1 MKMKR
6 LWKEVSILTALS
18 TMCFSVYASND
29 LEAIMKARN
38 LSEKDILAAAKTYQ
52 PSGRRDEYLVFS
64 SGGQS
69 GQVIVYGV
77 PSMRIYKYIAVFTP
91 EPWQGYGYD
100 EESKKVLE
108 GGKVRGKDIT
118 WGDSHHP
125 AFTEKNGEYTG
136 DYLFIND
143 KANPRLAVIDLKSF
157 ETVQIVSNPVIKS
170 EHGGAF
176 VTPNSEYVIEASQY
190 AAPLDN
196 NYYPI
201 ETYEST
207 YRGAV
212 TMWKF
217 DMKKG
222 RIDEKQSFSL
232 ELPPYMQ
239 DLSDAGKLESDGW
252 AFINSFN
259 TEMYTGGIEAGLPPN
274 EAGMSRNDHDYLHVF
289 NWKKI
294 AELAKDDKNVRII
307 NNHRVVPI
315 EVAVKNNALF
325 LIPEPKSPHGV
336 DVSPDGRYI
345 VIGGKLDTHAS
356 VYDFQKIKKLIDKK
370 EFVGKDPYGIPILD
384 MQKSL
389 HGQVELGLGPLH
401 TAFDSKDGILYTSL
415 YVDSQ
420 VVRWDYKNLKV
431 LDRINVHYN
440 IGHLDSMEG
449 KSTKPKGEWLLAL
462 DKLSIDRFNP
472 VGPLHPQNHQLIDIS
487 GPKMEL
493 TYDLPIPLGE
503 PHDTVSIATSKL
515 SPKVAYDIGT
525 DSRTEKQS
533 PHATLAGQE
542 RIVRDGKNVTVY
554 ATMVRSH
561 INPERITVNKGDIVT
576 IHLSSLERAQD
587 ETHGFAVD
595 NMDVHASLEPG
606 KTATVKFVADQEG
619 VFPYYCTEFC
629 SALHLE
635 MMGYL
640 MVKDPNKKYDDTASQ
655 MKVSFTPEQ
664 LQNQYKKILETNK
677 ATDAVIQTVVKYL
690 KEKGY
695 EKYPPIKAMVTDALN
710 QYARIDEVKKKADK
724 AYADG
729 DLNQAV
735 LWENQIWQYMV
746 KTADVGLRAKARLAR
761 ELATPMSEAASR
773 GEKAYLKG
781 GCNGCH
787 VIGQVSSGPDLTG
800 AVARKGEKWCYEFT
814 LDPESKFNE
823 PYVKTLIEYF
833 NLRMPNQHMTA
844 EETKDIVEY
853 MKWIDKNADL
863 F

>member
-1 MKMKR
+1 
-6 LWKEVSILTALS
+6 
-18 TMCFSVYASND
+18 
-29 LEAIMKARN
+29 
-38 LSEKDILAAAKTYQ
+38 
-52 PSGRRDEYLVFS
+52 
-64 SGGQS
+64 
-69 GQVIVYGV
+69 
-77 PSMRIYKYIAVFTP
+77 
-91 EPWQGYGYD
+91 
-100 EESKKVLE
+100 
-108 GGKVRGKDIT
+108 
-118 WGDSHHP
+118 
-125 AFTEKNGEYTG
+125 
-136 DYLFIND
+136 
-143 KANPRLAVIDLKSF
+143 
-157 ETVQIVSNPVIKS
+157 
-170 EHGGAF
+170 
-176 VTPNSEYVIEASQY
+176 
-190 AAPLDN
+190 
-196 NYYPI
+196 
-201 ETYEST
+201 
-207 YRGAV
+207 
-212 TMWKF
+212 
-217 DMKKG
+217 MKKG
-222 RIDEKQSFSL
+222 RINEKESVTL

-239 DLSDAGKLESDGW
+239 DLSDAGKGVSDGW

-259 TEMYTGGIEAGLPPN
+259 TEMYTGGIEVGMPPN

-294 AELAKDDKNVRII
+294 AELAKDEKNVRII
-307 NNHRVVPI
+307 NGHRVVPM

-325 LIPEPKSPHGV
+325 LVPEPKSPHGV

-345 VIGGKLDTHAS
+345 VVGGKLDTHAS
-356 VYDFQKIKKLIDKK
+356 VYDFEKIKKQIEKK
-370 EFVGKDPYGIPILD
+370 DFAGKDPFGIPILD
-384 MQKSL
+384 IDKSL

-401 TAFDSKDGILYTSL
+401 SAFDSKDGIIYTSL

-431 LDRINVHYN
+431 LDRTNVHYN

-449 KSTKPKGEWLLAL
+449 KSSMPKGQWLLAL

-472 VGPLHPQNHQLIDIS
+472 VGPLHPQNHQLIDIG

-503 PHDTVSIATSKL
+503 PHDVVSIEAKKLNPKAT
-515 SPKVAYDIGT
+515 YDIGT
-525 DSRTEKQS
+525 DSRTEQAS
-533 PHATLAGQE
+533 PFATLAGQE

-561 INPERITVNKGDIVT
+561 INPERITVNKGDHVT

-595 NMDVHASLEPG
+595 GLNVHASLEPG
-606 KTATVKFVADQEG
+606 KTATVEFDALDEG

-640 MVKDPNKKYDDTASQ
+640 MVKDPNKSYESTAVKSISLT
-655 MKVSFTPEQ
+655 KEQ
-664 LQNQYKKILETNK
+664 LEAQYKKIIETNK
-677 ATDAVIQTVVKYL
+677 ATDTVIQAVVKYL

-695 EKYPPIKAMVTDALN
+695 EKYPTIAALVADALD
-710 QYARIDEVKKKADK
+710 QYGKIPEVKAKADK
-724 AYADG
+724 ALKAG

-761 ELATPMSEAASR
+761 ELATPMTEAASR
-773 GEKAYLKG
+773 GEKAYLRG

-800 AVARKGEKWCYEFT
+800 AIARKGEQWVYEFT
-814 LDPESKFNE
+814 LKPESKFNE
-823 PYVKTLIEYF
+823 PYTKALIEYF
-833 NLRMPNQHMTA
+833 NLRMPNQHMTEA
-844 EETKDIVEY
+844 ESKDIVEY
-853 MKWIDKNADL
+853 MKWIDANADL

>member
-1 MKMKR
+1 
-6 LWKEVSILTALS
+6 
-18 TMCFSVYASND
+18 
-29 LEAIMKARN
+29 
-38 LSEKDILAAAKTYQ
+38 
-52 PSGRRDEYLVFS
+52 
-64 SGGQS
+64 
-69 GQVIVYGV
+69 
-77 PSMRIYKYIAVFTP
+77 
-91 EPWQGYGYD
+91 
-100 EESKKVLE
+100 
-108 GGKVRGKDIT
+108 
-118 WGDSHHP
+118 
-125 AFTEKNGEYTG
+125 
-136 DYLFIND
+136 
-143 KANPRLAVIDLKSF
+143 
-157 ETVQIVSNPVIKS
+157 
-170 EHGGAF
+170 
-176 VTPNSEYVIEASQY
+176 
-190 AAPLDN
+190 
-196 NYYPI
+196 
-201 ETYEST
+201 
-207 YRGAV
+207 
-212 TMWKF
+212 
-217 DMKKG
+217 MKKG
-222 RIDEKQSFSL
+222 RINEKESVTL

-239 DLSDAGKLESDGW
+239 DLSDAGKGVSDGW

-259 TEMYTGGIEAGLPPN
+259 TEMYTGGIEVGMPPN

-294 AELAKDDKNVRII
+294 AELAKDEKNVRII
-307 NNHRVVPI
+307 NGHRVVPM

-325 LIPEPKSPHGV
+325 LVPEPKSPHGV

-345 VIGGKLDTHAS
+345 VVGGKLDTHAS
-356 VYDFQKIKKLIDKK
+356 VYDFEKIKKQIEKK
-370 EFVGKDPYGIPILD
+370 EFAGKDPFGIPILD
-384 MQKSL
+384 IDKSL

-401 TAFDSKDGILYTSL
+401 SAFDSKDGIIYTSL

-431 LDRINVHYN
+431 LDRTNVHYN

-449 KSTKPKGEWLLAL
+449 KSSKPKGQWLLAL

-472 VGPLHPQNHQLIDIS
+472 VGPLHPQNHQLIDIG

-503 PHDTVSIATSKL
+503 PHDVVSIEAKKLNPKAT
-515 SPKVAYDIGT
+515 YDIGT
-525 DSRTEKQS
+525 DSRTEQAS
-533 PHATLAGQE
+533 PFATLAGQE

-561 INPERITVNKGDIVT
+561 INPERITVNKGDHVT

-595 NMDVHASLEPG
+595 GLNVHASLEPG
-606 KTATVKFVADQEG
+606 KTATVEFDALDEG

-640 MVKDPNKKYDDTASQ
+640 MVKDPNKSYESTAVKSISLT
-655 MKVSFTPEQ
+655 KEQ
-664 LQNQYKKILETNK
+664 LEAQYKKIIETNK
-677 ATDAVIQTVVKYL
+677 ATDTVIQAVVKYL

-695 EKYPPIKAMVTDALN
+695 EKYPTIAALVADALD
-710 QYARIDEVKKKADK
+710 QYGKIPEVKAKADK
-724 AYADG
+724 ALKTG

-761 ELATPMSEAASR
+761 ELATPMTEAASR
-773 GEKAYLKG
+773 GEKAYLRG

-800 AVARKGEKWCYEFT
+800 AIARKGEQWVYEFT
-814 LDPESKFNE
+814 LKPESKFNE
-823 PYVKTLIEYF
+823 PYTKALIEYF
-833 NLRMPNQHMTA
+833 NLRMPNQHMTEA
-844 EETKDIVEY
+844 ESKDIVEY
-853 MKWIDKNADL
+853 MKWIDANADL

>member
-1 MKMKR
+1 MRVKNLLKA
-6 LWKEVSILTALS
+6 LPIGIILS
-18 TMCFSVYASND
+18 SFCFAAYASSELD
-29 LEAIMKARN
+29 AIMKARG

-52 PSGRRDEYLVFS
+52 PSGRKDEYLVFS

-108 GGKVRGKDIT
+108 GGKINGRAMT

-143 KANPRLAVIDLKSF
+143 KANPRLAVIDLKTF

-176 VTPNSEYVIEASQY
+176 VTPNSEYVLEASQY
-190 AAPLDN
+190 AAPLDR
-196 NYYPI
+196 NYHPL
-201 ETYEST
+201 EAFENA

-212 TMWKF
+212 TLWKF
-217 DMKKG
+217 DLDKG
-222 RIDEKQSFSL
+222 RINETESLTL
-232 ELPPYMQ
+232 ELPPYNQ
-239 DLSDAGKLESDGW
+239 DLSDAGKGVSDGW

-294 AELAKDDKNVRII
+294 AELGKDPKNVKVI
-307 NNHRVVPI
+307 NGHRVVPI
-315 EVAVKNNALF
+315 EVAVANDALF

-336 DVSPDGRYI
+336 DVSPDGKYL

-356 VYDFQKIKKLIDKK
+356 VYDFEKIKKLIDAKDYA
-370 EFVGKDPYGIPILD
+370 GKDTFGIPILD
-384 MQKSL
+384 MKKSL

-401 TAFDSKDGILYTSL
+401 TAFDSKDGVLYTSL

-420 VVRWDYKNLKV
+420 VVRWDYKKLKV

-449 KSTKPKGEWLLAL
+449 KSTKPKGDWLLAL

-503 PHDTVSIATSKL
+503 PHDVVSIAADKL
-515 SPKVAYDIGT
+515 TPKVTFDIGT
-525 DSRTEKQS
+525 DSRTEKPS
-533 PHATLAGQE
+533 PYATLAGQE
-542 RIVRDGKNVTVY
+542 RVERDGNNVTVY

-561 INPERITVNKGDIVT
+561 INPERITVNKGDHVK

-595 NMDVHASLEPG
+595 SMNVHASLEPG
-606 KTATVKFVADQEG
+606 KTVTVEFDATEEG

-640 MVKDPNKKYDDTASQ
+640 MVKDPNKQYAAVDAKGT
-655 MKVSFTPEQ
+655 KLTPEQ
-664 LQNQYKKILETNK
+664 LQAQYKKIVDTNK

-695 EKYPPIKAMVTDALN
+695 EKYPAVNSMVTDALD
-710 QYARIDEVKKKADK
+710 QYGKIPEVKSKADTAASK
-724 AYADG
+724 G
-729 DLNQAV
+729 DLDQAV
-735 LWENQIWQYMV
+735 LWENQVWQYMV

-761 ELATPMSEAASR
+761 ELATPMSEAAGR
-773 GEKAYLKG
+773 GEKAYLRG

-800 AVARKGEKWCYEFT
+800 SLKRKGEQWVYEFT
-814 LDPESKFNE
+814 MDPESKFNE
-823 PYVKTLIEYF
+823 PYTKGMIHYF
-833 NLRMPNQHMTA
+833 NLRMPNQHMTS

-853 MKWIDKNADL
+853 MKWIDNNADL

>member
-1 MKMKR
+1 MRVKNLLKA
-6 LWKEVSILTALS
+6 LPIGIILS
-18 TMCFSVYASND
+18 SFCFAAYASSELD
-29 LEAIMKARN
+29 AIMKARG

-52 PSGRRDEYLVFS
+52 PSGRKDEYLVFS

-108 GGKVRGKDIT
+108 GGKINGRAMT

-143 KANPRLAVIDLKSF
+143 KANPRLAVIDLKTF

-176 VTPNSEYVIEASQY
+176 VTPNSEYVLEASQY
-190 AAPLDN
+190 AAPLDR
-196 NYYPI
+196 NYHPL
-201 ETYEST
+201 EAFENA

-212 TMWKF
+212 TLWKF
-217 DMKKG
+217 DLDKG
-222 RIDEKQSFSL
+222 RINETESLTL
-232 ELPPYMQ
+232 ELPPYNQ
-239 DLSDAGKLESDGW
+239 DLSDAGKGVSDGW

-294 AELAKDDKNVRII
+294 AELGKDPKNVKVI
-307 NNHRVVPI
+307 NGHRVVPI
-315 EVAVKNNALF
+315 EVAVANDALF

-336 DVSPDGRYI
+336 DVSPDGKYL

-356 VYDFQKIKKLIDKK
+356 VYDFEKIKKLIDAKDYA
-370 EFVGKDPYGIPILD
+370 GKDTFGIPILD
-384 MQKSL
+384 MKKSL

-401 TAFDSKDGILYTSL
+401 TAFDSKDGVLYTSL

-420 VVRWDYKNLKV
+420 VVRWDYKKLKV

-449 KSTKPKGEWLLAL
+449 KSTKPKGDWLLAL

-503 PHDTVSIATSKL
+503 PHDVVSIAADKL
-515 SPKVAYDIGT
+515 TPKVTFDIGT
-525 DSRTEKQS
+525 DSRTEKPS
-533 PHATLAGQE
+533 PYATLAGQE
-542 RIVRDGKNVTVY
+542 RVERDGNNVTVY

-561 INPERITVNKGDIVT
+561 INPERITVNKGDHVK

-595 NMDVHASLEPG
+595 SMNVHASLEPG
-606 KTATVKFVADQEG
+606 KVVTVEFDATEEG

-640 MVKDPNKKYDDTASQ
+640 MVKDPNKQYAAVDAKGT
-655 MKVSFTPEQ
+655 KLTPEQ
-664 LQNQYKKILETNK
+664 LQAQYKKIVDTNK

-695 EKYPPIKAMVTDALN
+695 EKYPAVNSMVTDALD
-710 QYARIDEVKKKADK
+710 QYGKIPEVKSKADAAASK
-724 AYADG
+724 G

-735 LWENQIWQYMV
+735 LWENQVWQYMV

-761 ELATPMSEAASR
+761 ELATPMSEAAGR
-773 GEKAYLKG
+773 GEKAYLRG

-800 AVARKGEKWCYEFT
+800 SLKRKGEQWVYEFT
-814 LDPESKFNE
+814 MDPESKFNE
-823 PYVKTLIEYF
+823 PYTKGMIHYF
-833 NLRMPNQHMTA
+833 NLRMPNQHMTS

-853 MKWIDKNADL
+853 MKWIDNNADL

>member
-1 MKMKR
+1 MKLKQWVK
-6 LWKEVSILTALS
+6 LIPLS
-18 TMCFSVYASND
+18 VVASSLCLCAYASSD

-52 PSGRRDEYLVFS
+52 PSGRRDEYMVFS

-100 EESKKVLE
+100 QESKKVLA
-108 GGKVRGKDIT
+108 GGKIRGRDIT

-125 AFTEKNGEYTG
+125 AFTERNGEYTG

-157 ETVQIVSNPVIKS
+157 ETVQIVTNPIIKS

-190 AAPLDN
+190 AAPLDD
-196 NYYPI
+196 NYAPI
-201 ETYEST
+201 EAYESR

-222 RIDEKQSFSL
+222 RINEKESVTL

-239 DLSDAGKLESDGW
+239 DLSDAGKGVSDGW

-259 TEMYTGGIEAGLPPN
+259 TEMYTGGIEVGMPPN

-294 AELAKDDKNVRII
+294 AELAKDEKNVRNI
-307 NNHRVVPI
+307 NGHRVVPM

-325 LIPEPKSPHGV
+325 LVPEPKSPHGV

-345 VIGGKLDTHAS
+345 VVGGKLDTHAS
-356 VYDFQKIKKLIDKK
+356 VYDFEKIKKQIEKK
-370 EFVGKDPYGIPILD
+370 EFAGKDPFGIPILD
-384 MQKSL
+384 IDKSL

-401 TAFDSKDGILYTSL
+401 SAFDSKDGIIYTSL

-431 LDRINVHYN
+431 LDRTNVHYN

-449 KSTKPKGEWLLAL
+449 KSSKPKGQWLLAL

-472 VGPLHPQNHQLIDIS
+472 VGPLHPQNHQLIDIG

-503 PHDTVSIATSKL
+503 PHDVVSIEAKKLNPKAT
-515 SPKVAYDIGT
+515 YDIGT
-525 DSRTEKQS
+525 DSRTEQAS
-533 PHATLAGQE
+533 PFATLAGQE

-561 INPERITVNKGDIVT
+561 INPERITVNKGDHVT

-595 NMDVHASLEPG
+595 GLNVHASLEPG
-606 KTATVKFVADQEG
+606 KTATVEFDALDEG

-640 MVKDPNKKYDDTASQ
+640 MVKDPNKSYESTAVKSISLT
-655 MKVSFTPEQ
+655 KEQ
-664 LQNQYKKILETNK
+664 LEAQYKKIIETNK
-677 ATDAVIQTVVKYL
+677 ATDTVIQAVVKYL

-695 EKYPPIKAMVTDALN
+695 EKYPTIAALVADALD
-710 QYARIDEVKKKADK
+710 QYGKIPEVKAKADK
-724 AYADG
+724 ALKAG

-761 ELATPMSEAASR
+761 ELATPMTEAASR
-773 GEKAYLKG
+773 GEKAYLRG

-800 AVARKGEKWCYEFT
+800 AIARKGEQWVYEFT
-814 LDPESKFNE
+814 LKPESKFNE
-823 PYVKTLIEYF
+823 PYTKALIEYF
-833 NLRMPNQHMTA
+833 NLRMPNQHMTEA
-844 EETKDIVEY
+844 ESKDIVEY
-853 MKWIDKNADL
+853 MKWIDANADL

>member
-1 MKMKR
+1 MRVKNLLKA
-6 LWKEVSILTALS
+6 LPIGIILS
-18 TMCFSVYASND
+18 SFCFAAYASSELD
-29 LEAIMKARN
+29 AIMKARG

-52 PSGRRDEYLVFS
+52 PSGRKDEYLVFS

-108 GGKVRGKDIT
+108 GGKINGRAMT

-143 KANPRLAVIDLKSF
+143 KANPRLAVIDLKTF

-176 VTPNSEYVIEASQY
+176 VTPNSEYVLEASQY
-190 AAPLDN
+190 AAPLDR
-196 NYYPI
+196 NYHPL
-201 ETYEST
+201 EAFENA

-212 TMWKF
+212 TLWKF
-217 DMKKG
+217 DLDKG
-222 RIDEKQSFSL
+222 RINETESLTL
-232 ELPPYMQ
+232 ELPPYNQ
-239 DLSDAGKLESDGW
+239 DLSDAGKGVSDGW

-294 AELAKDDKNVRII
+294 AELGKDPKNVKVI
-307 NNHRVVPI
+307 NGHRVVPI
-315 EVAVKNNALF
+315 EVAVANDALF

-336 DVSPDGRYI
+336 DVSPDGKYL

-356 VYDFQKIKKLIDKK
+356 VYDFEKIKKLIDAKDYA
-370 EFVGKDPYGIPILD
+370 GKDTFGIPILD
-384 MQKSL
+384 MKKSL

-401 TAFDSKDGILYTSL
+401 TAFDSKDGVLYTSL

-420 VVRWDYKNLKV
+420 VVRWDYKKLKV

-449 KSTKPKGEWLLAL
+449 KSTKPKGDWLLAL

-503 PHDTVSIATSKL
+503 PHDVVSIAADKL
-515 SPKVAYDIGT
+515 TPKVTFDIGT
-525 DSRTEKQS
+525 DSRTEKPS
-533 PHATLAGQE
+533 PYATLAGQE
-542 RIVRDGKNVTVY
+542 RVERDGNNVTVY

-561 INPERITVNKGDIVT
+561 INPERITVNKGDHVK

-595 NMDVHASLEPG
+595 SMNVHASLEPG
-606 KTATVKFVADQEG
+606 KTVTVEFDATEEG

-640 MVKDPNKKYDDTASQ
+640 MVKDPNKQYAAVDAKGT
-655 MKVSFTPEQ
+655 KLTPEQ
-664 LQNQYKKILETNK
+664 LQAQYKKIVDTNK

-695 EKYPPIKAMVTDALN
+695 EKYPAVNSMVTDALD
-710 QYARIDEVKKKADK
+710 QYGKIPEVKSKAD
-724 AYADG
+724 A
-729 DLNQAV
+729 
-735 LWENQIWQYMV
+735 
-746 KTADVGLRAKARLAR
+746 
-761 ELATPMSEAASR
+761 AAS
-773 GEKAYLKG
+773 KG
-781 GCNGCH
+781 
-787 VIGQVSSGPDLTG
+787 
-800 AVARKGEKWCYEFT
+800 
-814 LDPESKFNE
+814 
-823 PYVKTLIEYF
+823 
-833 NLRMPNQHMTA
+833 
-844 EETKDIVEY
+844 
-853 MKWIDKNADL
+853 
-863 F
+863 

>member
-1 MKMKR
+1 MRVKNLLKA
-6 LWKEVSILTALS
+6 LPIGIILS
-18 TMCFSVYASND
+18 SFCFAAYASSELD
-29 LEAIMKARN
+29 AIMKARG

-52 PSGRRDEYLVFS
+52 PSGRKDEYLVFS

-108 GGKVRGKDIT
+108 GGKINGRAMT

-143 KANPRLAVIDLKSF
+143 KANPRLAVIDLKTF

-176 VTPNSEYVIEASQY
+176 VTPNSEYVLEASQY
-190 AAPLDN
+190 AAPLDR
-196 NYYPI
+196 NYHPL
-201 ETYEST
+201 EAFENA

-212 TMWKF
+212 TLWKF
-217 DMKKG
+217 DLDKG
-222 RIDEKQSFSL
+222 RINETESLTL
-232 ELPPYMQ
+232 ELPPYNQ
-239 DLSDAGKLESDGW
+239 DLSDAGKGVSDGW

-294 AELAKDDKNVRII
+294 AELGKDPKNVKVI
-307 NNHRVVPI
+307 NGHRVVPI
-315 EVAVKNNALF
+315 EVAVANDALF

-336 DVSPDGRYI
+336 DVSPDGKYL

-356 VYDFQKIKKLIDKK
+356 VYDFEKIKKLIDAKDYA
-370 EFVGKDPYGIPILD
+370 GKDTFGIPILD
-384 MQKSL
+384 MKKSL

-401 TAFDSKDGILYTSL
+401 TAFDSKDGVLYTSL

-420 VVRWDYKNLKV
+420 VVRWDYKKLKV

-449 KSTKPKGEWLLAL
+449 KSTKPKGDWLLAL

-503 PHDTVSIATSKL
+503 PHDVVSIAADKL
-515 SPKVAYDIGT
+515 TPKVTFDIGT
-525 DSRTEKQS
+525 DSRTEKPS
-533 PHATLAGQE
+533 PYATLAGQE
-542 RIVRDGKNVTVY
+542 RVERDGNNVTVY

-561 INPERITVNKGDIVT
+561 INPERITVNKGDHVK

-595 NMDVHASLEPG
+595 SMNVHASLEPG
-606 KTATVKFVADQEG
+606 KTVTVEFDATEEG

-640 MVKDPNKKYDDTASQ
+640 MVKDPNKQYAAVDAKGT
-655 MKVSFTPEQ
+655 KLTPEQ
-664 LQNQYKKILETNK
+664 LQAQYKKIVDTNK

-695 EKYPPIKAMVTDALN
+695 EKYPAVNSMVTDALD
-710 QYARIDEVKKKADK
+710 QYGKIPEVKSKADAAASK
-724 AYADG
+724 G
-729 DLNQAV
+729 DLDQAV
-735 LWENQIWQYMV
+735 LWENQVWQYMV

-761 ELATPMSEAASR
+761 ELATPMSEAAGR
-773 GEKAYLKG
+773 GEKAYLRG

-800 AVARKGEKWCYEFT
+800 SLKRKGEQWVYEFT
-814 LDPESKFNE
+814 MDPESKFNE
-823 PYVKTLIEYF
+823 PYTKGMIHYF
-833 NLRMPNQHMTA
+833 NLRVPNQHMTS

-853 MKWIDKNADL
+853 MKWIDNNADL

>member
-1 MKMKR
+1 MRVKNLLKA
-6 LWKEVSILTALS
+6 LPIGIILS
-18 TMCFSVYASND
+18 SFCFAAYASSELD
-29 LEAIMKARN
+29 AIMKARG

-52 PSGRRDEYLVFS
+52 PSGRKDEYLVFS

-108 GGKVRGKDIT
+108 GGKINGRAMT

-143 KANPRLAVIDLKSF
+143 KANPRLAVIDLKTF

-176 VTPNSEYVIEASQY
+176 VTPNSEYVLEASQY
-190 AAPLDN
+190 AAPLDR
-196 NYYPI
+196 NYHPL
-201 ETYEST
+201 EAFENA

-212 TMWKF
+212 TLWKF
-217 DMKKG
+217 DLDKG
-222 RIDEKQSFSL
+222 RINETESLTL
-232 ELPPYMQ
+232 ELPPYNQ
-239 DLSDAGKLESDGW
+239 DLSDAGKGVSDGW

-294 AELAKDDKNVRII
+294 AELGKDPKNVKVI
-307 NNHRVVPI
+307 NGHRVVPI
-315 EVAVKNNALF
+315 EVAVANDALF

-336 DVSPDGRYI
+336 DVSPDGKYL

-356 VYDFQKIKKLIDKK
+356 DYDFEKIKKLIDAKDYA
-370 EFVGKDPYGIPILD
+370 GKDTFGIPILD
-384 MQKSL
+384 MKKSL

-401 TAFDSKDGILYTSL
+401 TAFDSKDGVLYTSL

-420 VVRWDYKNLKV
+420 VVRWDYKKLKV

-449 KSTKPKGEWLLAL
+449 KSTKPKGDWLLAL

-503 PHDTVSIATSKL
+503 PHDVVSIAADKL
-515 SPKVAYDIGT
+515 TPKVTFDIGT
-525 DSRTEKQS
+525 DSRTEKPS
-533 PHATLAGQE
+533 PYATLAGQE
-542 RIVRDGKNVTVY
+542 RVERDGNNVTVY

-561 INPERITVNKGDIVT
+561 INPERITVNKGDHVK

-595 NMDVHASLEPG
+595 SMNVHASLEPG
-606 KTATVKFVADQEG
+606 KTVTVEFDATEEG

-640 MVKDPNKKYDDTASQ
+640 MVKDPNKQYAAVDAKGT
-655 MKVSFTPEQ
+655 KLTPEQ
-664 LQNQYKKILETNK
+664 LQAQYKKIVDTNK

-695 EKYPPIKAMVTDALN
+695 EKYPAVNSMVTDALD
-710 QYARIDEVKKKADK
+710 QYGKIPEVKSKADAAASK
-724 AYADG
+724 G
-729 DLNQAV
+729 DLDQAV
-735 LWENQIWQYMV
+735 LWENQVWQYMV

-761 ELATPMSEAASR
+761 ELATPMSEAAGR
-773 GEKAYLKG
+773 GEKAYLRG

-800 AVARKGEKWCYEFT
+800 SLKRKGEQWVYEFT
-814 LDPESKFNE
+814 MDPESKFNE
-823 PYVKTLIEYF
+823 PYTKGMIHYF
-833 NLRMPNQHMTA
+833 NLRMPNQHMTS

-853 MKWIDKNADL
+853 MKWIDNNADL

>member
-1 MKMKR
+1 MRVKNLLKA
-6 LWKEVSILTALS
+6 LPIGIILS
-18 TMCFSVYASND
+18 SFCFAAYASSELD
-29 LEAIMKARN
+29 AIMKARG

-52 PSGRRDEYLVFS
+52 PSGRKDEYLVFS

-108 GGKVRGKDIT
+108 GGKINGRAMT

-143 KANPRLAVIDLKSF
+143 KANPRLAVIDLKTF

-176 VTPNSEYVIEASQY
+176 VTPNSEYVLEASQY
-190 AAPLDN
+190 AAPLDR
-196 NYYPI
+196 NYHPL
-201 ETYEST
+201 EAFENA

-212 TMWKF
+212 TLWKF
-217 DMKKG
+217 DLDKG
-222 RIDEKQSFSL
+222 RINETESLTL
-232 ELPPYMQ
+232 ELPPYNQ
-239 DLSDAGKLESDGW
+239 DLSDAGKGVSDGW

-294 AELAKDDKNVRII
+294 AELGKDPKNVKVI
-307 NNHRVVPI
+307 NGHRVVPI
-315 EVAVKNNALF
+315 EVAVANDALF

-336 DVSPDGRYI
+336 DVSPDGKYL

-356 VYDFQKIKKLIDKK
+356 VYDFEKIKKLIDAKDYA
-370 EFVGKDPYGIPILD
+370 GKDTFAIPILD
-384 MQKSL
+384 MKKSL

-401 TAFDSKDGILYTSL
+401 TAFDSKDGVLYTSL

-420 VVRWDYKNLKV
+420 VVRWDYKKLKV

-449 KSTKPKGEWLLAL
+449 KSTKPKGDWLLAL

-503 PHDTVSIATSKL
+503 PHDVVSIAADKL
-515 SPKVAYDIGT
+515 TPKVTFDIGT
-525 DSRTEKQS
+525 DSRTEKPS
-533 PHATLAGQE
+533 PYATLAGQE
-542 RIVRDGKNVTVY
+542 RVERDGNNVTVY

-561 INPERITVNKGDIVT
+561 INPERITVNKGDHVK

-595 NMDVHASLEPG
+595 SMNVHASLEPG
-606 KTATVKFVADQEG
+606 KTVTVEFDATEEG

-640 MVKDPNKKYDDTASQ
+640 MVKDPNKQYAAVDAKGT
-655 MKVSFTPEQ
+655 KLTPEQ
-664 LQNQYKKILETNK
+664 LQAQYKKIVDTNK

-695 EKYPPIKAMVTDALN
+695 EKYPAVNSMVTDALD
-710 QYARIDEVKKKADK
+710 QYGKIPEVKSKADAAASK
-724 AYADG
+724 G

-735 LWENQIWQYMV
+735 LWENQVWQYMV

-761 ELATPMSEAASR
+761 ELATPMSEAAGR
-773 GEKAYLKG
+773 GEKAYLRG

-800 AVARKGEKWCYEFT
+800 SLKRKGEQWVYEFT
-814 LDPESKFNE
+814 MDPESKFNE
-823 PYVKTLIEYF
+823 PYTKGMIHYF
-833 NLRMPNQHMTA
+833 NLRMPNQHMTS

-853 MKWIDKNADL
+853 MKWIDNNADL

>member
-1 MKMKR
+1 MRVKNLLKA
-6 LWKEVSILTALS
+6 LPIGIILS
-18 TMCFSVYASND
+18 SFCFAAYASSELD
-29 LEAIMKARN
+29 AIMKARG

-52 PSGRRDEYLVFS
+52 PSGRKDEYLVFS

-91 EPWQGYGYD
+91 EPWQGYGHD

-108 GGKVRGKDIT
+108 GGKINGRAMT

-143 KANPRLAVIDLKSF
+143 KANPRLAVIDLKTF

-176 VTPNSEYVIEASQY
+176 VTPNSEYVLEASQY
-190 AAPLDN
+190 AAPLDR
-196 NYYPI
+196 NYHPL
-201 ETYEST
+201 EAFENA

-212 TMWKF
+212 TLWKF
-217 DMKKG
+217 DLDKG
-222 RIDEKQSFSL
+222 RINETESLTL
-232 ELPPYMQ
+232 ELPPYNQ
-239 DLSDAGKLESDGW
+239 DLSDAGKGVSDGW

-294 AELAKDDKNVRII
+294 AELGKDPKNVKVI
-307 NNHRVVPI
+307 NGHRVVPI
-315 EVAVKNNALF
+315 EVAVANDALF

-336 DVSPDGRYI
+336 DVSPDGKYL

-356 VYDFQKIKKLIDKK
+356 VYDFEKIKKLIDAKDYA
-370 EFVGKDPYGIPILD
+370 GKDTFGIPILD
-384 MQKSL
+384 MKKSL

-401 TAFDSKDGILYTSL
+401 TAFDSKDGVLYTSL

-420 VVRWDYKNLKV
+420 VVRWDYKKLKV

-449 KSTKPKGEWLLAL
+449 KSTKPKGDWLLAL

-503 PHDTVSIATSKL
+503 PHDVVSIAADKL
-515 SPKVAYDIGT
+515 TPKVTFDIGT
-525 DSRTEKQS
+525 DSRTEKPS
-533 PHATLAGQE
+533 PYATLAGQE
-542 RIVRDGKNVTVY
+542 RVERDGNNVTVY

-561 INPERITVNKGDIVT
+561 INPERITVNKGDHVK

-595 NMDVHASLEPG
+595 SMNVHASLEPG
-606 KTATVKFVADQEG
+606 KTVTVEFDATEEG

-640 MVKDPNKKYDDTASQ
+640 MVKDPNKQYAAVDAKGT
-655 MKVSFTPEQ
+655 KLTPEQ
-664 LQNQYKKILETNK
+664 LQAQYKKIVDTNK

-695 EKYPPIKAMVTDALN
+695 EKYPAVNSMVTDALD
-710 QYARIDEVKKKADK
+710 QYGKIPEVKSKADAAASK
-724 AYADG
+724 G
-729 DLNQAV
+729 DLDQAV
-735 LWENQIWQYMV
+735 LWENQVWQYMV

-761 ELATPMSEAASR
+761 ELATPMSEAAGR
-773 GEKAYLKG
+773 GEKAYLRG

-800 AVARKGEKWCYEFT
+800 SLKRKGEQWVYEFT
-814 LDPESKFNE
+814 MDPESKFNE
-823 PYVKTLIEYF
+823 PYTKGMIHYF
-833 NLRMPNQHMTA
+833 NLRMPNQHMTS

-853 MKWIDKNADL
+853 MKWIDNNADL

>member
-1 MKMKR
+1 MRVKNLLKA
-6 LWKEVSILTALS
+6 LPIGIILS
-18 TMCFSVYASND
+18 SFCFAAYASSELD
-29 LEAIMKARN
+29 AIMKARG

-52 PSGRRDEYLVFS
+52 PSGRKDEYLVFS

-108 GGKVRGKDIT
+108 GGKINGRAMT

-143 KANPRLAVIDLKSF
+143 KANPRLAVIDLKTF

-176 VTPNSEYVIEASQY
+176 VTPNSEYVLEASQY
-190 AAPLDN
+190 AAPLDR
-196 NYYPI
+196 NYHPL
-201 ETYEST
+201 EAFENA

-212 TMWKF
+212 TLWKF
-217 DMKKG
+217 DLDKG
-222 RIDEKQSFSL
+222 RINETESLTL
-232 ELPPYMQ
+232 ELPPYNQ
-239 DLSDAGKLESDGW
+239 DLSDAGKGVSDGW

-294 AELAKDDKNVRII
+294 AELGKDPKNVKVI
-307 NNHRVVPI
+307 NGHRVVPI
-315 EVAVKNNALF
+315 EVAVANDALF

-336 DVSPDGRYI
+336 DVSPDGKYL

-356 VYDFQKIKKLIDKK
+356 VYDFEKIKKLIDAKDYA
-370 EFVGKDPYGIPILD
+370 GKDTFGIPFLD
-384 MQKSL
+384 MKKSL

-401 TAFDSKDGILYTSL
+401 TAFDSKDGVLYTSL

-420 VVRWDYKNLKV
+420 VVRWDYKKLKV

-449 KSTKPKGEWLLAL
+449 KSTKPKGDWLLAL

-503 PHDTVSIATSKL
+503 PHDVVSIAADKL
-515 SPKVAYDIGT
+515 TPKVTFDIGT
-525 DSRTEKQS
+525 DSRTEKPS
-533 PHATLAGQE
+533 PYATLAGQE
-542 RIVRDGKNVTVY
+542 RVERDGNNVTVY

-561 INPERITVNKGDIVT
+561 INPERITVNKGDHVK

-595 NMDVHASLEPG
+595 SMNVHASLEPG
-606 KTATVKFVADQEG
+606 KTVTVEFDATEEG

-640 MVKDPNKKYDDTASQ
+640 MVKDPNKQYAAVDAKGT
-655 MKVSFTPEQ
+655 KLTPEQ
-664 LQNQYKKILETNK
+664 LQAQYKKIVDTNK

-695 EKYPPIKAMVTDALN
+695 EKYPAVNSMVTDALD
-710 QYARIDEVKKKADK
+710 QYGKIPEVKSKADAAASK
-724 AYADG
+724 G

-735 LWENQIWQYMV
+735 LWENQVWQYMV

-761 ELATPMSEAASR
+761 ELATPMSEAAGR
-773 GEKAYLKG
+773 GEKAYLRG

-800 AVARKGEKWCYEFT
+800 SLKRKGEQWVYEFT
-814 LDPESKFNE
+814 MDPESKFNE
-823 PYVKTLIEYF
+823 PYTKGMIHYF
-833 NLRMPNQHMTA
+833 NLRMPNQHMTS

-853 MKWIDKNADL
+853 MKWIDNNADL